1 MIIDRLLMYFQYLL
15 LYSGSSNRA
24 NVSRFNNDLQYKY
37 AIEHFGPQ
45 TNLPYCEDPASLY
58 SFYVKA
64 KTKRVITKQAHCCLF
79 HSLPTDSYSIQHACA
94 PGYALFCLQTFNEAH
109 GGHITFVNTQQYYI
123 ITYIVLSSTVS
134 RGEETRKMFV
144 GCCNFVQEQSNT
156 FKVFFSI

>member
-24 NVSRFNNDLQYKY
+24 NVSIFNNDLQYKY

-123 ITYIVLSSTVS
+123 ITYIVLSSTVLYYGIHNLLS
-134 RGEETRKMFV
+134 LISLFTV
-144 GCCNFVQEQSNT
+144 G
-156 FKVFFSI
+156 